1 MNTTAIVPA
10 NASGNLPAHVVELA
24 HQARDYADAGM
35 ADNTRRAY
43 AADWRDFEGWCAEAG
58 VCSLPA
64 SPEAVALYLTAR
76 ASTVTV
82 ATLGRRLAAIRTA
95 HKQADAPVPA
105 SGALTQV
112 WAGIRR
118 QHGRPA
124 APKRAMMLDDV
135 RRAVQAM
142 PNTLTGKRDRA
153 LLLVGFAGGL
163 RRSELAAIELEGPDA
178 GPVRLRFV
186 GGGMEIH
193 LHRSKAD
200 QEGRGA
206 VVAIP
211 HGSRLDTCPVQAVK
225 VWLAEAGI
233 KAGPVFRGVD
243 RWSKV
248 GDKAI
253 TPHAVA
259 LVVKAAAERIGLDA
273 DAFAGHSLRSGLA
286 TSAAAADTPAH
297 LIMEHMRHARFETT
311 KRYIREGER
320 FTRNAASM
328 AGL

>member
-1 MNTTAIVPA
+1 MNTRALVKA
-10 NASGNLPAHVVELA
+10 NASGNLPAHVAQLA
-24 HQARDYADAGM
+24 ESARDYADAGM
-35 ADNTRRAY
+35 AANTRRAY
-43 AADWRDFEGWCAEAG
+43 AGDWRDFDGWCADMG
-58 VCSLPA
+58 VTSLPA
-64 SPEAVALYLTAR
+64 SAETVALYLTDR
-76 ASTVTV
+76 ATSVSV

-95 HKQADAPVPA
+95 HKTADAPVPT

-118 QHGRPA
+118 SHGRPP
-124 APKRAMMLDDV
+124 APKRAMLLDDV
-135 RRAVQAM
+135 RKAVQAM
-142 PNTLTGKRDRA
+142 PNTLAGKRDRA
-153 LLLVGFAGGL
+153 LLLVGFGGGL
-163 RRSELAAIELEGPDA
+163 RRSELAAIEIEGPDA

-186 GGGMEIH
+186 GGGLEIH

-211 HGSRLDTCPVQAVK
+211 HGSRLDSCPVQAVK
-225 VWLAEAGI
+225 AWLADATI

-243 RWSKV
+243 RWGTV
-248 GDKAI
+248 GGTAI
-253 TPHAVA
+253 TPYAVA

-273 DAFAGHSLRSGLA
+273 EAFAGHSLRAGLA
-286 TSAAAADTPAH
+286 TSAAANDAPAH
-297 LIMEHMRHARFETT
+297 VIMQHMRHARFETT

>member
-1 MNTTAIVPA
+1 MNTRALVKA
-10 NASGNLPAHVVELA
+10 NASGNLPAHVAQLA
-24 HQARDYADAGM
+24 ESARDYADAGM
-35 ADNTRRAY
+35 AANTRRAY
-43 AADWRDFEGWCAEAG
+43 AGDWRDFDGWCADMS
-58 VCSLPA
+58 VTSLPA
-64 SPEAVALYLTAR
+64 SAETVALYLTDR
-76 ASTVTV
+76 AGSVSV

-95 HKQADAPVPA
+95 HKSADAAVPT

-118 QHGRPA
+118 LHGRPP
-124 APKRAMMLDDV
+124 APKRAMLLDDV
-135 RRAVQAM
+135 RKAVQAM
-142 PNTLTGKRDRA
+142 PNTLAGKRDRA
-153 LLLVGFAGGL
+153 LLLVGFGGGL
-163 RRSELAAIELEGPDA
+163 RRSELAAIEIEGPDA

-186 GGGMEIH
+186 GGGLEIH

-211 HGSRLDTCPVQAVK
+211 HGSRLDSCPVQAVK
-225 VWLAEAGI
+225 AWLADAAI

-243 RWSKV
+243 RWGTV
-248 GDKAI
+248 GGTAL
-253 TPHAVA
+253 TPYAVA

-273 DAFAGHSLRSGLA
+273 EAFAGHSLRAGLA
-286 TSAAAADTPAH
+286 TSAAANDAPAH
-297 LIMEHMRHARFETT
+297 VIMQHMRHARFETT

-320 FTRNAASM
+320 FTHNAASM